1 MGIAPAAAANAA
13 VTPKTEAPN
22 EARAL
27 SRAFSNVAKALG
39 PSVVRIEVEVA
50 RGGGGNG
57 NGGGRRRMPAPN
69 GPDDDDDEVPPFFRH
84 FFEFGPGGGMPEPG
98 PAHGVGSGFI
108 IGTNGDIITNRHVVQ
123 GATKVTV
130 TMNDGKEYPAHVVGK
145 DAQTDVA
152 VVRMEKPPAN
162 LVVARLG
169 DSDKLEVGEW
179 VVAVGSPLGLEQT
192 VTAGIVSGKGR
203 PGRHVQMSGKRV
215 RGYIQ
220 TDAKINPGNS
230 GGPLVNLEGEVVG
243 VNTLIQVGAGGAYGF
258 AIPVN
263 EVRRVAQL
271 LVKEGRVRYPYL
283 GLLLTDVKDLDDT
296 QKAKLGKQLPQRG
309 AFVQELTPGGPAG
322 KAGMRPGDVI
332 TEVNAQKINGA
343 GDVVDYVSGQNIG
356 TKVTVTMND
365 GKEYP
370 AQVVGKDAQT
380 DVAVVRME
388 KPPANLVVARLG
400 DSDKLEVGEWVVAVG
415 SPLGLEQTVTAG
427 IVSGKGRPGRH
438 VQMSGKRVRGYIQT
452 DAKINPGNSGG
463 PLVNLEGE
471 VVGVNTLIQVGAGGA
486 YGFAIPVNEV
496 RRVATLLV
504 KEGRV
509 RYPYLGLLLTDVKDL
524 DEAQKAKLA
533 KPVPAQGAVVQEL
546 TPGGPAGKAGMRPGD
561 VITEVNNQK

>member
-1 MGIAPAAAANAA
+1 MIRTGKSLVGTALALGVATVVGLVKLDGRTPAPIAQAVAANAA

-27 SRAFSNVAKALG
+27 SHAFSNVAKALA

-50 RGGGGNG
+50 APRGH
-57 NGGGRRRMPAPN
+57 GRMQQMP
-69 GPDDDDDEVPPFFRH
+69 GPGDDDDDNGGNGEVPPFFRH
-84 FFEFGPGGGMPEPG
+84 FFQFGPGNGGMPEPG

-152 VVRMEKPPAN
+152 VVRLDKPPAN

-169 DSDKLEVGEW
+169 DSEKLEVGEW

-263 EVRRVAQL
+263 EVRRVAQVL
-271 LVKEGRVRYPYL
+271 IKDGRVRYPYL
-283 GLLLTDVKDLDDT
+283 GLLLTDVKDLDDA
-296 QKAKLGKQLPQRG
+296 QKTKLGKTTPPAG
-309 AFVQELTPGGPAG
+309 AFVAELTPGGPAG

-332 TEVNAQKINGA
+332 TEVDATQVKGA
-343 GDVVDYVSGQNIG
+343 GDVVDYVSNQSIG
-356 TKVTVTMND
+356 TKVVLHYVRE
-365 GKEYP
+365 GRP
-370 AQVVGKDAQT
+370 AQTQVALGELPDEDRQVAEGEAPGKIGLGLQTLTPDVASSLGLDKATRGAVIT
-380 DVAVVRME
+380 DVV
-388 KPPANLVVARLG
+388 P
-400 DSDKLEVGEWVVAVG
+400 G
-415 SPLGLEQTVTAG
+415 SPAAESGL
-427 IVSGKGRPGRH
+427 
-438 VQMSGKRVRGYIQT
+438 
-452 DAKINPGNSGG
+452 
-463 PLVNLEGE
+463 
-471 VVGVNTLIQVGAGGA
+471 
-486 YGFAIPVNEV
+486 
-496 RRVATLLV
+496 
-504 KEGRV
+504 
-509 RYPYLGLLLTDVKDL
+509 
-524 DEAQKAKLA
+524 
-533 KPVPAQGAVVQEL
+533 
-546 TPGGPAGKAGMRPGD
+546 RPGD
-561 VITEVNNQK
+561 VIVEVDRKPVSSSEEAVAALHAPQKTGHLLRVRGGGGTRFVTIK

>member
-1 MGIAPAAAANAA
+1 MIRNRMRAIVAALALGLAGMVGLPGLFRGAPGAPGIAPAAAAGGS

-50 RGGGGNG
+50 RGGM
-57 NGGGRRRMPAPN
+57 GGGRNRMPPGQAP
-69 GPDDDDDEVPPFFRH
+69 GPDDDDEGNGNGNVPPFFRH
-84 FFEFGPGGGMPEPG
+84 FFDFGQGGGGMPEPG

-130 TMNDGKEYPAHVVGK
+130 TMNDGKEYTAQVVGK

-152 VVRMEKPPAN
+152 VVRMDKPPAN

-203 PGRHVQMSGKRV
+203 PGRHVQMSGTRV

-263 EVRRVAQL
+263 EVRRGGQGPGQD
-271 LVKEGRVRYPYL
+271 GRGCFCFPL
-283 GLLLTDVKDLDDT
+283 
-296 QKAKLGKQLPQRG
+296 
-309 AFVQELTPGGPAG
+309 
-322 KAGMRPGDVI
+322 
-332 TEVNAQKINGA
+332 
-343 GDVVDYVSGQNIG
+343 
-356 TKVTVTMND
+356 
-365 GKEYP
+365 
-370 AQVVGKDAQT
+370 
-380 DVAVVRME
+380 
-388 KPPANLVVARLG
+388 RL
-400 DSDKLEVGEWVVAVG
+400 
-415 SPLGLEQTVTAG
+415 
-427 IVSGKGRPGRH
+427 
-438 VQMSGKRVRGYIQT
+438 
-452 DAKINPGNSGG
+452 
-463 PLVNLEGE
+463 
-471 VVGVNTLIQVGAGGA
+471 
-486 YGFAIPVNEV
+486 
-496 RRVATLLV
+496 
-504 KEGRV
+504 
-509 RYPYLGLLLTDVKDL
+509 
-524 DEAQKAKLA
+524 
-533 KPVPAQGAVVQEL
+533 
-546 TPGGPAGKAGMRPGD
+546 
-561 VITEVNNQK
+561 

>member
-1 MGIAPAAAANAA
+1 MIRNRMRAIVAVLALGTAGVLGIPGLVHHDAPGAAPGPGLPTLGIAPAAAANAA

-283 GLLLTDVKDLDDT
+283 GLLLTDVKDLDDA
-296 QKAKLGKQLPQRG
+296 QKAKIGKQLPQRG

-332 TEVNAQKINGA
+332 TEVNSQKINGA
-343 GDVVDYVSGQNIG
+343 GDVVDYVSGQSIG
-356 TKVTVTMND
+356 AKVTLHYMRE
-365 GKEYP
+365 GKP
-370 AQVVGKDAQT
+370 AQTQVALAELPDEDQRQAAEAQGQGKIGLGLQT
-380 DVAVVRME
+380 LTPDVA
-388 KPPANLVVARLG
+388 
-400 DSDKLEVGEWVVAVG
+400 S
-415 SPLGLEQTVTAG
+415 SLGLE
-427 IVSGKGRPGRH
+427 
-438 VQMSGKRVRGYIQT
+438 RGT
-452 DAKINPGNSGG
+452 
-463 PLVNLEGE
+463 
-471 VVGVNTLIQVGAGGA
+471 
-486 YGFAIPVNEV
+486 
-496 RRVATLLV
+496 R
-504 KEGRV
+504 
-509 RYPYLGLLLTDVKDL
+509 
-524 DEAQKAKLA
+524 
-533 KPVPAQGAVVQEL
+533 GAVV
-546 TPGGPAGKAGMRPGD
+546 TDVVSGSPAERAGLKPGD
-561 VITEVNNQK
+561 VIVEVDRQPVNSSDEAVAALHAPAKSGGHLLRVRGAGSSKFVTIK

>member
-1 MGIAPAAAANAA
+1 MIRTRMRAIVAATVVGLAGGVALPGLFQAPPNGPVIGVAPAAAANAA

-50 RGGGGNG
+50 RGGGG
-57 NGGGRRRMPAPN
+57 GGRPDRRGRPAPN
-69 GPDDDDDEVPPFFRH
+69 APGDDDDNVPPFFRH
-84 FFEFGPGGGMPEPG
+84 FFDFGQGGGGMPNPG

-130 TMNDGKEYPAHVVGK
+130 TMNDGKEYTAQVVGK

-152 VVRMEKPPAN
+152 VVRLEKPPSN

-169 DSDKLEVGEW
+169 DSDRLDVGEW

-283 GLLLTDVKDLDDT
+283 GLLLTDVKDLDDA
-296 QKAKLGKQLPQRG
+296 QRNKLGKSLP
-309 AFVQELTPGGPAG
+309 P
-322 KAGMRPGDVI
+322 
-332 TEVNAQKINGA
+332 
-343 GDVVDYVSGQNIG
+343 
-356 TKVTVTMND
+356 
-365 GKEYP
+365 
-370 AQVVGKDAQT
+370 
-380 DVAVVRME
+380 
-388 KPPANLVVARLG
+388 
-400 DSDKLEVGEWVVAVG
+400 
-415 SPLGLEQTVTAG
+415 
-427 IVSGKGRPGRH
+427 H
-438 VQMSGKRVRGYIQT
+438 
-452 DAKINPGNSGG
+452 
-463 PLVNLEGE
+463 
-471 VVGVNTLIQVGAGGA
+471 
-486 YGFAIPVNEV
+486 
-496 RRVATLLV
+496 
-504 KEGRV
+504 
-509 RYPYLGLLLTDVKDL
+509 
-524 DEAQKAKLA
+524 
-533 KPVPAQGAVVQEL
+533 GAVVQEL

-561 VITEVNNQK
+561 VITEVNNQKISGAGDVVDYVSGQSIGAKVTLHYVREGRPAQTQVALAELPDEDQRQAAEAQGQGKIGLGLQTLTPDVATSLGLERGTRGVVVTDVVKGSPADAAGLKPGDVVVEVDRRPVNSSEEAISALRTPQKNGHLLRVRGAGGTRFVTVK

>member
-1 MGIAPAAAANAA
+1 MTRVRMRVLFVAAAFGVAAGSGLAHNFPNVVATAAAASPA

-50 RGGGGNG
+50 RGGGG
-57 NGGGRRRMPAPN
+57 GGPGQRRRMPAPN
-69 GPDDDDDEVPPFFRH
+69 GPGDDEDVPPFFRH
-84 FFEFGPGGGMPEPG
+84 FFDGPGGGMPDQG
-98 PAHGVGSGFI
+98 PARGVGSGFI

-130 TMNDGKEYPAHVVGK
+130 TMNDGKEYQAQVVGK

-152 VVRMEKPPAN
+152 VVRLEKPPSN

-169 DSDKLEVGEW
+169 DSDKLDVGEW

-192 VTAGIVSGKGR
+192 VTAGIISGKGR

-263 EVRRVAQL
+263 EVRRVAQV
-271 LVKEGRVRYPYL
+271 LVKEGRMRYPYL
-283 GLLLTDVKDLDDT
+283 GLLLTDVKDLDEG
-296 QKAKLGKQLPQRG
+296 QKAKLGKAPPPQG
-309 AFVQELTPGGPAG
+309 AFVAELTPGGPAG

-332 TEVNAQKINGA
+332 TNVNNQQIKGA
-343 GDVVDYVSGQNIG
+343 GDVVDYVSNQNIG
-356 TKVTVTMND
+356 TKVTLHFVRD
-365 GKEYP
+365 GKP
-370 AQVVGKDAQT
+370 AQTQVALAELPDEDQRQAGEAQGQQGKVGLGLQT
-380 DVAVVRME
+380 LTPDVASS
-388 KPPANLVVARLG
+388 LG
-400 DSDKLEVGEWVVAVG
+400 MD
-415 SPLGLEQTVTAG
+415 
-427 IVSGKGRPGRH
+427 
-438 VQMSGKRVRGYIQT
+438 RGT
-452 DAKINPGNSGG
+452 K
-463 PLVNLEGE
+463 
-471 VVGVNTLIQVGAGGA
+471 
-486 YGFAIPVNEV
+486 
-496 RRVATLLV
+496 
-504 KEGRV
+504 
-509 RYPYLGLLLTDVKDL
+509 
-524 DEAQKAKLA
+524 
-533 KPVPAQGAVVQEL
+533 GAVV
-546 TPGGPAGKAGMRPGD
+546 TDVVAGSPAERAGLKPGD
-561 VITEVNNQK
+561 VIVEIDRRAVGSSEDAVSVLRAPQKNGHLLRVRGAAGTRFVTVK

>member
-1 MGIAPAAAANAA
+1 MIRNRMRVPFIAALALGVAGSVGLPRLFHPQGAGAPAVVGVVAPAAAAGAA

-39 PSVVRIEVEVA
+39 PSVVRIEVEVS
-50 RGGGGNG
+50 RNGMGGN
-57 NGGGRRRMPAPN
+57 GRRRMPAP
-69 GPDDDDDEVPPFFRH
+69 PSDDDDDSVPPFFRH
-84 FFEFGPGGGMPEPG
+84 FFEGPGGGMPDPG

-123 GATKVTV
+123 GASKVTV
-130 TMNDGKEYPAHVVGK
+130 TMNDGKEYA
-145 DAQTDVA
+145 
-152 VVRMEKPPAN
+152 
-162 LVVARLG
+162 
-169 DSDKLEVGEW
+169 
-179 VVAVGSPLGLEQT
+179 
-192 VTAGIVSGKGR
+192 
-203 PGRHVQMSGKRV
+203 
-215 RGYIQ
+215 
-220 TDAKINPGNS
+220 
-230 GGPLVNLEGEVVG
+230 
-243 VNTLIQVGAGGAYGF
+243 
-258 AIPVN
+258 
-263 EVRRVAQL
+263 
-271 LVKEGRVRYPYL
+271 
-283 GLLLTDVKDLDDT
+283 
-296 QKAKLGKQLPQRG
+296 
-309 AFVQELTPGGPAG
+309 
-322 KAGMRPGDVI
+322 
-332 TEVNAQKINGA
+332 
-343 GDVVDYVSGQNIG
+343 
-356 TKVTVTMND
+356 
-365 GKEYP
+365 

-380 DVAVVRME
+380 DVAVVRMD
-388 KPPANLVVARLG
+388 KPPSNLVVARLG

-524 DEAQKAKLA
+524 DDAQKAKLG
-533 KPVPAQGAVVQEL
+533 KTLPQHGAVVQEL

-561 VITEVNNQK
+561 VITEVNNQKITGAGDVVDYVSGQSIGTKVTLHYVREGKPAQTQVALAELPDEDQRQTAEAQGQGKIGLGLQTLTPDVASSLGLERGTRGAVVTDVLSGSPAERAGLKPGDVIVEVDRQPVASSDEAVSALRSPAKNGGGHLLRVRGASGTRFVTIK

>member
-1 MGIAPAAAANAA
+1 MTRVRMRVLFIAVAFGVAAGSGLAHNFPNVVAPAAAASPA

-50 RGGGGNG
+50 RGAGGGG
-57 NGGGRRRMPAPN
+57 PGQRRRMPAPN
-69 GPDDDDDEVPPFFRH
+69 GPGDDEDVPPFFRH
-84 FFEFGPGGGMPEPG
+84 FFEGPGGGMPDQG
-98 PAHGVGSGFI
+98 PARGVGSGFI

-130 TMNDGKEYPAHVVGK
+130 TMNDGKEYQAQVVGK

-152 VVRMEKPPAN
+152 VVRLEKPPSN

-169 DSDKLEVGEW
+169 DSDKLDVGEW

-192 VTAGIVSGKGR
+192 VTAGIISGKGR

-263 EVRRVAQL
+263 EVRRVAQV
-271 LVKEGRVRYPYL
+271 LVKEGR
-283 GLLLTDVKDLDDT
+283 
-296 QKAKLGKQLPQRG
+296 
-309 AFVQELTPGGPAG
+309 
-322 KAGMRPGDVI
+322 M
-332 TEVNAQKINGA
+332 
-343 GDVVDYVSGQNIG
+343 
-356 TKVTVTMND
+356 
-365 GKEYP
+365 
-370 AQVVGKDAQT
+370 
-380 DVAVVRME
+380 
-388 KPPANLVVARLG
+388 
-400 DSDKLEVGEWVVAVG
+400 
-415 SPLGLEQTVTAG
+415 
-427 IVSGKGRPGRH
+427 
-438 VQMSGKRVRGYIQT
+438 
-452 DAKINPGNSGG
+452 
-463 PLVNLEGE
+463 
-471 VVGVNTLIQVGAGGA
+471 
-486 YGFAIPVNEV
+486 
-496 RRVATLLV
+496 
-504 KEGRV
+504 

-524 DEAQKAKLA
+524 DEGQKAKLGKA
-533 KPVPAQGAVVQEL
+533 PPPQGAFVAEL
-546 TPGGPAGKAGMRPGD
+546 TPGGPAGKAGIRPGD
-561 VITEVNNQK
+561 VITNVNNQQIKGAGDVVDYVSNQNIGTKVTLHFVRDGKPAQTQVALAELPDEDQRQAGEAQGQQGKLGLGLQTLTPDVASSLGMDRGTKGAVVTDVVAGSPAERAGLKPGDVIFEIDRRAVGSSEDAVSVLRAPQKNGHLLRVRGASGTRFVTVK

>member
-1 MGIAPAAAANAA
+1 MIGHRMRVGMRAVVAAVALGAAGVLGIPGLFHHSPAGTSGGGTGPTFGVAPAAAAPAA

-50 RGGGGNG
+50 R
-57 NGGGRRRMPAPN
+57 NGGGRMDRRRAPAPN
-69 GPDDDDDEVPPFFRH
+69 GPDDDDDSVPPFFRH
-84 FFEFGPGGGMPEPG
+84 FFEFGPGGGMPDQG

-123 GATKVTV
+123 GASKVTV
-130 TMNDGKEYPAHVVGK
+130 TMNDGKEYSAQVVGK

-152 VVRMEKPPAN
+152 VVRMDKPPAN

-169 DSDKLEVGEW
+169 DSEKLEVGEW

-263 EVRRVAQL
+263 EVRRVAQV

-283 GLLLTDVKDLDDT
+283 GLLLTDVKDLDDA
-296 QKAKLGKQLPQRG
+296 QKNKLPKPVPPRG

-332 TEVNAQKINGA
+332 TEVNSQKINGA

-356 TKVTVTMND
+356 TKVTLHYLRE
-365 GKEYP
+365 GKP
-370 AQVVGKDAQT
+370 AQTQVALAELPDEDQRQAAESQSQGKIGLGLQTLTPDVASSLGLERGTRGAVVT
-380 DVAVVRME
+380 DVVQGTPADNAGLKPGDVV
-388 KPPANLVVARLG
+388 V
-400 DSDKLEVGEWVVAVG
+400 EVDRKAVG
-415 SPLGLEQTVTAG
+415 SSEDAVAALRAP
-427 IVSGKGRPGRH
+427 GKNGH
-438 VQMSGKRVRGYIQT
+438 LLRVRG
-452 DAKINPGNSGG
+452 
-463 PLVNLEGE
+463 
-471 VVGVNTLIQVGAGGA
+471 
-486 YGFAIPVNEV
+486 
-496 RRVATLLV
+496 
-504 KEGRV
+504 
-509 RYPYLGLLLTDVKDL
+509 
-524 DEAQKAKLA
+524 
-533 KPVPAQGAVVQEL
+533 
-546 TPGGPAGKAGMRPGD
+546 PGGTRFVTIK
-561 VITEVNNQK
+561 